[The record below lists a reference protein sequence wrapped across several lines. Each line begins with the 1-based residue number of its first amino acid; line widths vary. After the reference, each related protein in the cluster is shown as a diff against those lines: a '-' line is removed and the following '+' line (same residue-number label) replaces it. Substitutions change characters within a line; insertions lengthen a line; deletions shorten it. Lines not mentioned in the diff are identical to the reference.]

1 MKKLMAI
8 LIMAGMLLMA
18 VPCSA
23 ETGRN
28 VSVPSPFY
36 GIWITASK
44 DIIDVQNVVT
54 EARSRGINAGLYITT
69 DWSNLNPEFWYV
81 ASAGEYASEASAN
94 AALPNIQAAGYWDAY
109 VKYTGNWQSGGN
121 TGTKRNVSVPSPFY
135 GIWITASKDI
145 TDVQNVVTEARN
157 RGLNAGLYITTD
169 WSNLNPE
176 FWYVASAGEYAS
188 EASANAALPNIQAA
202 GYGDAYVKYTGSW
215 QG

>member
-8 LIMAGMLLMA
+8 LVMAGMLLMT

-23 ETGRN
+23 ETG
-28 VSVPSPFY
+28 
-36 GIWITASK
+36 
-44 DIIDVQNVVT
+44 
-54 EARSRGINAGLYITT
+54 
-69 DWSNLNPEFWYV
+69 
-81 ASAGEYASEASAN
+81 
-94 AALPNIQAAGYWDAY
+94 
-109 VKYTGNWQSGGN
+109 
-121 TGTKRNVSVPSPFY
+121 RNVSVPSPFY